1 MGFFDFASIGD
12 HKDFDRYENL
22 YKALIWI
29 LGGLSQVI
37 ISYFKSRWNKPKLM
51 INLVNPNNG
60 RSDLSSGLCRIVY
73 NFSFDIINQRQL
85 AAHHVSVDSY
95 ELIDE
100 LVGKVKLLHTT
111 EISYLTIF
119 SYNAAQ
125 NFTMRIEADVDAE
138 LADRMIDVNPIKQLT
153 LEYQNESGASFK
165 TIFYPY
171 VTDISKK
178 HKYRRRIVF
187 NWWL

>member
-1 MGFFDFASIGD
+1 M
-12 HKDFDRYENL
+12 
-22 YKALIWI
+22 
-29 LGGLSQVI
+29 
-37 ISYFKSRWNKPKLM
+37 
-51 INLVNPNNG
+51 
-60 RSDLSSGLCRIVY
+60 
-73 NFSFDIINQRQL
+73 
-85 AAHHVSVDSY
+85 
-95 ELIDE
+95 IDE